1 MANLLSKFGDQSKTT
16 YSEGTGLRYTDN
28 YWGGETGPSARRT
41 GFIPNTP
48 ISPIQ
53 MNTLFS
59 QTTMC
64 SYILGQVLASN
75 IIRNK
80 DNNGGTVNTSDT
92 NGDVVSTKTTD
103 DVREDYATPLINFL
117 DRINNIRNQ
126 TNTVPGGES
135 VWRSRQIGYGD
146 SGDFWRVVNPS
157 DTYIALSPSSTS
169 CQLWVNSISRFN
181 GSTGGTPTLTFNA
194 SSIESSD
201 QINAPSASITGLTS
215 TGSLSV
221 SKATTLTGALTANGT
236 VTLGSNPLDI
246 VTINGNTDV
255 KSTTITIKGGRVL
268 NIGETSGGT
277 SSSNRATAYLWAR
290 YNSSNT
296 ESTYTRQS
304 LENILY
310 NIGTRLDNLG
320 FSSGDIEFLGQP
332 ISSSLRRQ
340 GNYVI
345 CSFMYNKNITTTQV
359 QNYIMRGKNIF
370 TFPNGFIP
378 AEDTKVTFGFF
389 NNGDH
394 FGSALIDFDIVSKSN
409 HAVSNGYL
417 TTISFTWSNIVGYIN
432 FGYVAVPR

>member
-1 MANLLSKFGDQSKTT
+1 MATNQLSKFGDLSETT
-16 YSEGTGLRYTDN
+16 YSDGTGLRYTDS

-64 SYILGQVLASN
+64 SYILGQVLASGAIKTKAGTSTITDDITSELTQDDAN
-75 IIRNK
+75 TNYASKLIDFLNRINQISG
-80 DNNGGTVNTSDT
+80 NGGTGT
-92 NGDVVSTKTTD
+92 
-103 DVREDYATPLINFL
+103 
-117 DRINNIRNQ
+117 
-126 TNTVPGGES
+126 ES
-135 VWRSRQIGYGD
+135 VWRSRQIGLNDTSATYWYI
-146 SGDFWRVVNPS
+146 SGS
-157 DTYIALSPSSTS
+157 EGSLSPNSSMCS
-169 CQLWVNSISRFN
+169 LYVNRLIEWQN
-181 GSTGGTPTLTFNA
+181 KSTQLTFNQNDIT
-194 SSIESSD
+194 SNKQLI
-201 QINAPSASITGLTS
+201 APSASITGLTS
-215 TGSLSV
+215 TNSLSV
-221 SKATTLTGALTANGT
+221 STTTTLTGALTANGT

-359 QNYIMRGKNIF
+359 QNYIIRGKNIF
-370 TFPNGFIP
+370 TFPDGFIP

-394 FGSALIDFDIVSKSN
+394 AGSVLIDFDIVSKSN